1 LGPAG
6 LAATA
11 GVIAAPP
18 VGDLALRR
26 SQYRHAHAP
35 KNSAFSVNIRAVA
48 GLIWGMDGTEA
59 DNNGHG
65 IGSNLPQNARRR
77 SPNNGRPPRRLSVN
91 PAAANQKT
99 VKPSRMKRRELGD
112 IQQNMTATL
121 RRMVAE
127 PPDKQVRPQTKLDVM
142 LRKLVDAAMSGTQY
156 AMQEVFDRLGGKPGR
171 AAAVVEARPGADDH
185 IHKQMAL
192 IEKGD
197 GGYEFDILALEA
209 EAEAA
214 KMGNQ

>member
-1 LGPAG
+1 
-6 LAATA
+6 
-11 GVIAAPP
+11 
-18 VGDLALRR
+18 
-26 SQYRHAHAP
+26 
-35 KNSAFSVNIRAVA
+35 
-48 GLIWGMDGTEA
+48 
-59 DNNGHG
+59 
-65 IGSNLPQNARRR
+65 
-77 SPNNGRPPRRLSVN
+77 
-91 PAAANQKT
+91 
-99 VKPSRMKRRELGD
+99 MKRRELGD